1 MKPNYNFKLTV
12 KDMKIIETALQNK
25 LNRRAERMM
34 QGEDPEI
41 LQTEAKEIRD
51 LLGRLHNQKQFYRP
65 AKGVYVSG

>member
-65 AKGVYVSG
+65 SKGVYVSG

>member
-1 MKPNYNFKLTV
+1 MKPNTKFELSV

-41 LQTEAKEIRD
+41 LQTEAREIRE
-51 LLGRLHNQKQFYRP
+51 LLGRLHNQKNWYRP
-65 AKGVYVSG
+65 SKGIYVSG